1 VSVALPTIQ
10 RELGVGLNGLEW
22 VIKAYSLTLAVFTLL
37 AGRLADRDGRR
48 RMFLIGLGSFVLG
61 SPASG
66 LAPSGGLLIAA
77 RAVKGLGAA
86 LVAPASLAIIAETFS
101 KRERGMALGVW
112 AGASASALGFG
123 PCFQPRLSL
132 MIAPKL
138 DLLAQRAALLLR
150 LAARPCRPSG
160 VTRSSRPTEP

>member
-1 VSVALPTIQ
+1 
-10 RELGVGLNGLEW
+10 
-22 VIKAYSLTLAVFTLL
+22 
-37 AGRLADRDGRR
+37 
-48 RMFLIGLGSFVLG
+48 
-61 SPASG
+61 
-66 LAPSGGLLIAA
+66 
-77 RAVKGLGAA
+77 VKGLGAA

-112 AGASASALGFG
+112 AGASASALGSAPVWG
-123 PCFQPRLSL
+123 DHQRQPRL
-132 MIAPKL
+132 KL